1 VKSSFRAAASVAF
14 LIAAAPA
21 MAGTPADPTR
31 PSPKWVN
38 AQPDASGAAKVKEQP
53 METQVIL
60 HGQGRKII
68 VVDGVMVRVG
78 ETYNG
83 DRLKEV
89 KRNEVIWKRSALPE
103 RDTPR
108 PAIYKSNVK
117 NGE

>member
-1 VKSSFRAAASVAF
+1 VNTCLRAAPSLALLF
-14 LIAAAPA
+14 AAAA
-21 MAGTPADPTR
+21 AIAGTPSDPTR
-31 PSPKWVN
+31 PSPKWIN

-60 HGQGRKII
+60 HGADRKIV

-89 KRNEVIWKRSALPE
+89 KRNEVIWKRSAMPE

-108 PAIYKSNVK
+108 PQIHKSNVK